1 MVLPINHYYKKRR
14 EDFFVGKVERDVAPL
29 LPLVE
34 ELYDMV
40 SFHKS
45 IVFGFQSSKKKF
57 LQRGLEHM

>member
-1 MVLPINHYYKKRR
+1 MVVKYLFFLLLSMVLPINHNYRKRR

-40 SFHKS
+40 
-45 IVFGFQSSKKKF
+45 
-57 LQRGLEHM
+57 